1 MVDRENLERRQ
12 QLLRSKLQANAQR
25 NARRFYLTILPP
37 SLGEYLQTCQFIT
50 SPEMD
55 QLLPHFWMWEEGVDP
70 LPSEVEYKSSE
81 LSWHW
86 QIFGMFAEFGSEFD
100 RLPAYFYP
108 HGDCPIFCTSL
119 GWVRQNIEILFSLP
133 HATDR
138 LNSTYRPDRLG
149 MIATNSAAGL
159 VIGNY
164 CGYVPNDPNPD
175 EVVYTV
181 TMWKSRLDLSK
192 VK

>member
-37 SLGEYLQTCQFIT
+37 RLGKHLQTCQFIT

-55 QLLPHFWMWEEGVDP
+55 PLLPHFWMGEESADLLPPGVI
-70 LPSEVEYKSSE
+70 EYNYRE
-81 LSWHW
+81 ISWHW
-86 QIFGMFAEFGSEFD
+86 QIFAMFAEFGANFD
-100 RLPAYFYP
+100 QLPAYFYP
-108 HGDCPIFCTSL
+108 NGDCPVFCTSL
-119 GWVRQNIEILFSLP
+119 GWVRQNIEILFALP
-133 HATDR
+133 HANFCYSPGK
-138 LNSTYRPDRLG
+138 LGVVVPDR
-149 MIATNSAAGL
+149 S
-159 VIGNY
+159 IGIIINNY
-164 CGYVPNDPNPD
+164 CGYVPKDPNPD

-181 TMWKSRLDLSK
+181 AMWKSRLDVPK